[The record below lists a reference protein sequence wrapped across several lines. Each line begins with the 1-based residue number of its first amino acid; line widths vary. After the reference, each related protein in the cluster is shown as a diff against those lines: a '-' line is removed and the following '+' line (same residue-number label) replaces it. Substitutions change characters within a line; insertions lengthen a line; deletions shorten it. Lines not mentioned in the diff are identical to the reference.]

1 MGGLFF
7 DSEAIR
13 ATAMLR
19 AGSIWTKGQKTLQ
32 DDNMRCRRRAQDSR
46 RDLNIPAPPK
56 TSTAV
61 IDDEGGFFA
70 VRSRR
75 PTSVPS
81 LC

>member
-1 MGGLFF
+1 
-7 DSEAIR
+7 
-13 ATAMLR
+13 MLR

-75 PTSVPS
+75 PVVWRCLHFVDATRI
-81 LC
+81 

>member
-1 MGGLFF
+1 
-7 DSEAIR
+7 
-13 ATAMLR
+13 MLR

-70 VRSRR
+70 VRSQSPVRCLHAIDATR
-75 PTSVPS
+75 I
-81 LC
+81 